1 MVRSILANL
10 NKYKTV
16 EQLEKQKSPKT
27 YATKV
32 SRKSDNHIVS
42 LKSLEK
48 ANSLEISI
56 NKKLNETST
65 YLISRYTPIN
75 TNLEQTL
82 TLDINDKYDGAIKF
96 DGEVQDA
103 FYHADGNWGLDYDK
117 RYTTT
122 NKYEVTNN
130 FERNYDEEELPIN
143 RNIHVKAHSEYDYL
157 SVYKSLLTGTLAA
170 DYTDYNYL
178 SFKAKGSGITQL
190 VLVKSSVENWNEQYR
205 ATVTLTDEEQTFF
218 IPFDAFTSNDSS
230 GKIVAYDLTT
240 ISFTYIEGDA
250 GTNDLDMKI
259 SNVKFTKKNTS
270 LSIDEFI
277 KPMKN
282 EFLVYPNPTDGKVN
296 CIIQSDFTT
305 EATATLYDIT
315 GKIIYKGS
323 INLTAGKN
331 ELAFNFKAK
340 SGIMFLRINSA
351 AINYGTTKI
360 VCFLS

>member
-1 MVRSILANL
+1 
-10 NKYKTV
+10 
-16 EQLEKQKSPKT
+16 
-27 YATKV
+27 
-32 SRKSDNHIVS
+32 
-42 LKSLEK
+42 
-48 ANSLEISI
+48 
-56 NKKLNETST
+56 
-65 YLISRYTPIN
+65 
-75 TNLEQTL
+75 
-82 TLDINDKYDGAIKF
+82 
-96 DGEVQDA
+96 
-103 FYHADGNWGLDYDK
+103 
-117 RYTTT
+117 
-122 NKYEVTNN
+122 
-130 FERNYDEEELPIN
+130 
-143 RNIHVKAHSEYDYL
+143 
-157 SVYKSLLTGTLAA
+157 
-170 DYTDYNYL
+170 
-178 SFKAKGSGITQL
+178 
-190 VLVKSSVENWNEQYR
+190 VKSSVENWNEQYR
-205 ATVTLTDEEQTFF
+205 ATVALTDEEQTFF